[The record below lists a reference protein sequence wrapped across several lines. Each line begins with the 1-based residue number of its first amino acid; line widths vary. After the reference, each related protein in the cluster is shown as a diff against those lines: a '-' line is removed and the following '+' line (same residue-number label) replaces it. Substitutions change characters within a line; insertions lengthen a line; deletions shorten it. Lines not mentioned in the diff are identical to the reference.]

1 MKYFIIAGERSGDL
15 HASFLMKELKKKDA
29 DAQFRIIGGDMME
42 SEGGEIFLHYKKLS
56 VMGFVEI
63 LAGVFRFLKIIKE
76 TKVEI
81 ENYKPDVL
89 LLVDFAGF
97 NMRIAKWAKL
107 RGMKVHYYIS
117 PKAWAWNE
125 KRAYDI
131 KAYVDHLYCILPF
144 ETEFFKKFDY
154 KIEYVGN
161 PLLDEIKAF
170 TPSGNFRNKHHFSD
184 KPIIAIL
191 PGSRKQE
198 IERNLYLMMSVINV
212 FPEFQYVIA
221 AVTHLP
227 MAYYQQFERND
238 NIHIVCD
245 ETYDL
250 LSESTYAIVCSGTAT
265 LETSLFNVPQVV
277 CYQTSL
283 ISATIARAL
292 IKVKFVSLVNLIA
305 NRAIVKELLQDDFT
319 PHNLLDELK
328 LMINNEAHCQKIL
341 DGYDE
346 VRSLMGDEGASE
358 RTAELIIS
366 YTKAN

>member
-29 DAQFRIIGGDMME
+29 EATFRIIGGDMMKA
-42 SEGGEIFLHYKKLS
+42 EGGKVFLHYKKLS
-56 VMGFVEI
+56 VMGFAEI
-63 LAGVFRFLKIIKE
+63 LASVFKFLKIIKE
-76 TKVEI
+76 TKQEI
-81 ENYKPDVL
+81 ENYAPDVL

-125 KRAYDI
+125 KRAYKI
-131 KAYVDHLYCILPF
+131 KAYVDYLYCILPF
-144 ETEFFKKFDY
+144 ETDFFNKYDY
-154 KIEYVGN
+154 KIDYVGN

-170 TPSGNFRNKHHFSD
+170 TPSDDFRTKHRLSD

-212 FPEFQYVIA
+212 FPDFQYVIG

-227 MAYYQQFERND
+227 MTYYRQFERND

-250 LSESTYAIVCSGTAT
+250 LTKSSYAIVCSGTAT
-265 LETSLFNVPQVV
+265 LETALFNVPQVV
-277 CYQTSL
+277 CYQTSF
-283 ISATIARAL
+283 ISASIARML

-328 LMINNEAHCQKIL
+328 KMISSESHRQNML
-341 DGYDE
+341 DGYEE
-346 VRSLMGDEGASE
+346 VKSLMGEEGASE

-366 YTKAN
+366 YTKNS